1 MSLCGKKETAGNRN
15 SPISNLQSNLE
26 TRRARPEDADVIARF
41 NVAMAQETEDK
52 ALDASTVRRGVR
64 RLLEQPSDADGFY
77 LVAEREGEIAGAL
90 MITTE
95 WSDWRAARFWWIQ
108 SVYVHP
114 EARRQ
119 GVFRALYARVRG
131 EAERRDDV
139 CGLRLY
145 VEQGNDAARAAY
157 EKLGMDETHYAMYE
171 EALS

>member
-1 MSLCGKKETAGNRN
+1 MPNDVTVRHA
-15 SPISNLQSNLE
+15 
-26 TRRARPEDADVIARF
+26 TTEDAVLLARF
-41 NVAMAQETEDK
+41 NAAMAEETEDK
-52 ALDASTVRRGVR
+52 TLDPETVRAGVQ
-64 RLLEQPSDADGFY
+64 EMFDDPSRGFY
-77 LVAEREGEIAGAL
+77 LVAVRDETIIGSL

-95 WSDWRAARFWWIQ
+95 WSDWRNGVFWWIQ
-108 SVYVHP
+108 SVYVRP